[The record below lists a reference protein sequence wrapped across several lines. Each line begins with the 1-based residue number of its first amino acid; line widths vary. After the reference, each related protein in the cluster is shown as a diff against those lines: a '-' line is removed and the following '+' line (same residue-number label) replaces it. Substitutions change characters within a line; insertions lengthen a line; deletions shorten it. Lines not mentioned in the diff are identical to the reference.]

1 MLDEQIVMKERN
13 EKVLSADQFKRW
25 EDMKDQ
31 RNQRIKQKEWPTI
44 KKN

>member
-1 MLDEQIVMKERN
+1 MLDEQIVTKRKN

-31 RNQRIKQKEWPTI
+31 RNQRIS
-44 KKN
+44 KKNGLP